1 MFTFILLRGK
11 DFAIPEPAAVA
22 IIGLFFGLVSG
33 LFYYQH
39 YLKSWFWAI
48 SLAGG
53 IALASVFHMIFAR
66 MPTSDDTAAIEQTI
80 ASFAIP
86 LALTLLL
93 NHGLYLMKLRKRKQR
108 ENRKRH
114 SKFFDSV
121 KATDALRKHPTA

>member
-1 MFTFILLRGK
+1 MFAYILLRGK

-22 IIGLFFGLVSG
+22 IIGLFFGLVAG

-39 YLKSWFWAI
+39 YVKTWFWAI

-53 IALASVFHMIFAR
+53 IVRARISNMIFAR
-66 MPTSDDTAAIEQTI
+66 IPTTDDTAAIEQTI

-86 LALTLLL
+86 LALTILL
-93 NHGLYLMKLRKRKQR
+93 NHGLYLLKRRKRKQHR
-108 ENRKRH
+108 QRKRH

-121 KATDALRKHPTA
+121 SPAEALRKHSS

>member
-1 MFTFILLRGK
+1 
-11 DFAIPEPAAVA
+11 
-22 IIGLFFGLVSG
+22 VSG

-39 YLKSWFWAI
+39 YLKTWFWAV
-48 SLAGG
+48 SLVGG
-53 IALASVFHMIFAR
+53 ILLATAFHMIFAR

-114 SKFFDSV
+114 SKFFESV
-121 KATDALRKHPTA
+121 NPKDALRKHPTV

>member
-1 MFTFILLRGK
+1 VFAYILLRGK

-22 IIGLFFGLVSG
+22 VIGLFFGLVAG

-39 YLKSWFWAI
+39 YLKTWYWAI

-53 IALASVFHMIFAR
+53 IALASIFR
-66 MPTSDDTAAIEQTI
+66 VIFERIPTADDTAAIEQTI

-86 LALTLLL
+86 LALTILL
-93 NHGLYLMKLRKRKQR
+93 NHGLYMLKRRKRKQR
-108 ENRKRH
+108 EHRKRH

-121 KATDALRKHPTA
+121 NAGEALRKHIT

>member
-1 MFTFILLRGK
+1 MNAFILLRGK
-11 DFAIPEPAAVA
+11 DFSIPEPAAVA
-22 IIGLFFGLVSG
+22 IIGLFFGLVAG

-39 YLKSWFWAI
+39 YLKTWYWGI

-53 IALASVFHMIFAR
+53 IVLATIFNLIFAR
-66 MPTSDDTAAIEQTI
+66 IPTSDDTAAIEQTI

-93 NHGLYLMKLRKRKQR
+93 NHGLYILKRRKRKQR
-108 ENRKRH
+108 LHRKRH

-121 KATDALRKHPTA
+121 NATDALRKHST

>member
-1 MFTFILLRGK
+1 VLTFILLRGK
-11 DFAIPEPAAVA
+11 DFAIPEGAAVA
-22 IIGLFFGLVSG
+22 IIGLFFGLVAG

-39 YLKSWFWAI
+39 YVKTWYWGI

-53 IALASVFHMIFAR
+53 IVLATVFNMIFAR
-66 MPTSDDTAAIEQTI
+66 ISTNDDTAAIEQTI

-93 NHGLYLMKLRKRKQR
+93 NHGLYLLKRRKRKQHR
-108 ENRKRH
+108 NRKRH

-121 KATDALRKHPTA
+121 SAGEALRKHST